1 MEGAGQG
8 WRTPEATHSPKAAAG
23 QGTEGKA
30 LLSPAIVLSVRM
42 QGGPLHGLCWG
53 STQHPGHVVWVD
65 SCFFWPQVTW
75 WVSTREARPCQRVC
89 FLFGGA
95 GICSS
100 CVNPEVVASPVRKHS
115 CDFLACDPVLGPQPL
130 RSSHPREDL
139 GLPRLLDAPAG
150 VTGAC
155 GFPRPKARLAMGLPG
170 PPPAPSQRRLHWG
183 LRTSSR
189 AGFLSTPAELGA
201 PFGQCGQGE
210 AGPTSFPSCRRQPHF
225 QLRKA
230 RIQPVEAIPDVF
242 GTRKSLP

>member
-115 CDFLACDPVLGPQPL
+115 CDFLACDPALGPQPL
-130 RSSHPREDL
+130 RSSPPQ
-139 GLPRLLDAPAG
+139 GGPG
-150 VTGAC
+150 VTTAPRCPC
-155 GFPRPKARLAMGLPG
+155 GGHGGMWLPQAQGQARNGPPGTTSSSFPEEAPLGPENLLPG
-170 PPPAPSQRRLHWG
+170 WLPVH
-183 LRTSSR
+183 TS
-189 AGFLSTPAELGA
+189 
-201 PFGQCGQGE
+201 
-210 AGPTSFPSCRRQPHF
+210 
-225 QLRKA
+225 
-230 RIQPVEAIPDVF
+230 
-242 GTRKSLP
+242 